1 MDMSLTLQIVGVVA
15 ITVGALIVSVPVGL
29 IVGGVFLTV
38 IGIALGR

>member
-1 MDMSLTLQIVGVVA
+1 MNMSLTLQIAGVLA
-15 ITVGALIVSVPVGL
+15 ITVGALLVSVPVGL